1 MSVKLEVI
9 DSLENAKNNSSQ
21 NRLSNHN
28 HWLEIEGN

>member
-1 MSVKLEVI
+1 MFVKLEVT

-28 HWLEIEGN
+28 HWLENEEN